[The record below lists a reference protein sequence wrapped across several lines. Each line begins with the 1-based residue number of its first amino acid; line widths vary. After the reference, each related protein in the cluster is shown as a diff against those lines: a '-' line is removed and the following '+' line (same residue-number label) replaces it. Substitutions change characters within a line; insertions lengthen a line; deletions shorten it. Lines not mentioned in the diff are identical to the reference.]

1 MRKRSK
7 YKPKPKLVNPL
18 GYVMESAKP
27 LVEHE
32 TYVVDWQ
39 LKNNSAFE
47 KLLKGLADKKDINT
61 LVAARNITEGLMV
74 TLNGPDVDG
83 TLARSAVAL
92 IDLCDRGNAGKSLVM
107 KAEEL
112 QAMRDMMQLHDEL
125 LSVVTVRQFERALE
139 YTRNEI
145 KVGRASYLKELKQT
159 TGD

>member
-7 YKPKPKLVNPL
+7 YKPKPVLANPL
-18 GYVMESAKP
+18 GYVMESATP
-27 LVEHE
+27 LIEHE

-47 KLLKGLADKKDINT
+47 KLLKGIADKKDINT

-74 TLNGPDVDG
+74 TLKGADADG

-92 IDLCDRGNAGKSLVM
+92 IELCDRGNAGKSLVM
-107 KAEEL
+107 KAQEL

-125 LSVVTVRQFERALE
+125 LEVVTVRQFERALE
-139 YTRNEI
+139 YTKNEI
-145 KVGRASYLKELKQT
+145 KVGRARHLKEFT
-159 TGD
+159 

>member
-7 YKPKPKLVNPL
+7 YKPKPVLANPL
-18 GYVMESAKP
+18 GYVMESATP
-27 LVEHE
+27 LIEHE

-47 KLLKGLADKKDINT
+47 KLLKGIADKKDINT

-74 TLNGPDVDG
+74 TLKGADADG

-92 IDLCDRGNAGKSLVM
+92 IELCDRGNAGKSLVM
-107 KAEEL
+107 KAQEL

-125 LSVVTVRQFERALE
+125 LEVVTVRQFERALE
-139 YTRNEI
+139 YTKNEI
-145 KVGRASYLKELKQT
+145 KVGRASQLKEFT
-159 TGD
+159 

>member
-7 YKPKPKLVNPL
+7 YKPKPVLVNPL
-18 GYVMESAKP
+18 GYVMESATP
-27 LVEHE
+27 LIEHE

-39 LKNNSAFE
+39 LRSNSAFE

-74 TLNGPDVDG
+74 TLKGADADG

-92 IDLCDRGNAGKSLVM
+92 IELCDRGNAGKSLVM
-107 KAEEL
+107 KAQEL

-125 LSVVTVRQFERALE
+125 LEVVTVRQFERALE
-139 YTRNEI
+139 YTMNEI
-145 KVGRASYLKELKQT
+145 KVGRARHLKEFT
-159 TGD
+159 

>member
-7 YKPKPKLVNPL
+7 YKPKPVLANPL
-18 GYVMESAKP
+18 GYVMESATP
-27 LVEHE
+27 LIEHE

-47 KLLKGLADKKDINT
+47 KLLKGIADKKDINT

-74 TLNGPDVDG
+74 TLKGADADG

-125 LSVVTVRQFERALE
+125 LEVVTVRQFERALE
-139 YTRNEI
+139 YTKNEI
-145 KVGRASYLKELKQT
+145 KVGRASQLKEFT
-159 TGD
+159 